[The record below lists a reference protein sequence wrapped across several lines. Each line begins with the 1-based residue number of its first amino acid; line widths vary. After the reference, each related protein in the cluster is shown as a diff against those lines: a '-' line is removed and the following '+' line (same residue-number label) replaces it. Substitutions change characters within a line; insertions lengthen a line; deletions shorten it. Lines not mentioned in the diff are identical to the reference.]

1 MQAVPMYQR
10 IRAYM
15 DRRGMAKKQVAEG
28 AGVTEAELALMLEG
42 KRRITTA
49 DYERLCRAMRVRPDA
64 FYRNEGA

>member
-10 IRAYM
+10 IRAYIEG
-15 DRRGMAKKQVAEG
+15 RGLERTQVAAG
-28 AGVTEAELALMLEG
+28 AGVTETELALMLQG

-64 FYRNEGA
+64 FYRNE